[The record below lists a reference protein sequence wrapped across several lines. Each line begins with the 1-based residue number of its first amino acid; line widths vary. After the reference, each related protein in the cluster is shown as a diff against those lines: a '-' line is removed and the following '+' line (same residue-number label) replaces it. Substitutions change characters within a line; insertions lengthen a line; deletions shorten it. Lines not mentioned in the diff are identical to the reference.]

1 MGVSMDPLQLHLLVN
16 HLPIIGAFT
25 ALIVVVVGLVRKNTA
40 VRTVGLSVYAVMA
53 LAVLPTYFSGEGAE
67 ERIENIAGINHDVI
81 EEHEESAEL
90 ALTVMLIAAAVA
102 LGALFTQWKD
112 MSIAP
117 TLTTVF
123 VVIALLA
130 MIQIA
135 RTGHEGGKI
144 RRPDLGSAA
153 PAQQIDND

>member
-1 MGVSMDPLQLHLLVN
+1 MDPLQLHLLVN

-25 ALIVVVVGLVRKNTA
+25 ALIVVVIGMIRKDATI
-40 VRTVGLSVYAVMA
+40 RSVGLSVYAVMA

-90 ALTVMLIAAAVA
+90 SLTVMLIAAAVA
-102 LGALFTQWKD
+102 IGALYTHWKGQ
-112 MSIAP
+112 SLAP
-117 TLTTVF
+117 TLTMLF
-123 VVIALLA
+123 AVIAVLA

-144 RRPDLGSAA
+144 RRPDLGSPI